1 MNLTNFQKKLI
12 WGVGIVLIIFFWIAF
27 PLIFKY
33 WVFKVLIKPPFTTEA
48 FTSLGPIGD
57 IFGGLTAF
65 FTSLTLIIVMY
76 SAYLQR
82 KANIDARESMAEQLN
97 QAKKATEQQLKQA
110 REANE
115 EQLNQARESTNQQLE
130 LAQST
135 HDAQLKETVYSNF
148 INTYNSLINYK
159 LAKYN
164 TIQVFIGGRVWHSE
178 EIFKEIAFYFLGQK
192 PIFELKLT
200 RQEIGE
206 LYYKTLSQ
214 IAGKDKGLSE
224 INSYFLLYESIYELI
239 KNSDISEEEKTFF
252 RKTTSNTM
260 SAHEQLTLLW
270 ASTYIV
276 DCHELVKN
284 TGIFTQF
291 YINDHM
297 PFFVTFFE
305 KSCFSHPDILSNWD
319 QYLNNQ
325 NPA

>member
-1 MNLTNFQKKLI
+1 MGLTKAQKVVFVLVILFLLLFI
-12 WGVGIVLIIFFWIAF
+12 WGLF
-27 PLIFKY
+27 PLFFK
-33 WVFKVLIKPPFTTEA
+33 WVMIGIGTEKTKIEDFGTLGDIYGSLNTL
-48 FTSLGPIGD
+48 FTS
-57 IFGGLTAF
+57 A
-65 FTSLTLIIVMY
+65 TLLIVIY

-82 KANIDARESMAEQLN
+82 QANNDVRGAMAEQLE
-97 QAKKATEQQLKQA
+97 QAREATEEQLKQA
-110 REANE
+110 RESITQ
-115 EQLNQARESTNQQLE
+115 QLNLAESTHK
-130 LAQST
+130 AQI
-135 HDAQLKETVYSNF
+135 KETIYSNF
-148 INTYNSLINYK
+148 LNTYNSLMNYK

-291 YINDHM
+291 YQNDHM